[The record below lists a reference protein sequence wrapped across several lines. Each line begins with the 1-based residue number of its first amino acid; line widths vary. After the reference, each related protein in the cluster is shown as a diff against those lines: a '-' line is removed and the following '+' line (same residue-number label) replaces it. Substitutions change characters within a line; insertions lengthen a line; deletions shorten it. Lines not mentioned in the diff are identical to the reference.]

1 MVIVY
6 MAASII
12 GGAAT
17 FSLVGQHSLLLGLLA
32 APLGGSLSA
41 LAATSLAARSPSPR
55 ERAAV
60 PPEVVWC

>member
-1 MVIVY
+1 MIFIY
-6 MAASII
+6 MAASMI

-17 FSLVGQHSLLLGLLA
+17 AALVGQHSVLLGLIA

-41 LAATSLAARSPSPR
+41 LAAAPLAAAGSRN
-55 ERAAV
+55 EAV

>member
-1 MVIVY
+1 MIIVY

-17 FSLVGQHSLLLGLLA
+17 ATLVGQHSLLLGLLA
-32 APLGGSLSA
+32 APLGGSLAA
-41 LAATSLAARSPSPR
+41 LVAAPLALQGSLSRKSHAI
-55 ERAAV
+55 